1 MSRASRSTTS
11 RPRASQPRALGSG
24 ALSAILILTLA
35 LPLCGQEDPGLFF
48 DTVDVYVVNVE
59 VVVTDKDGN
68 PATGLTRDDFEILED
83 GQPVELSNFFA
94 VEGRQ
99 GVIAGTAQDAA
110 PTPET
115 KRLNLVVFI
124 DNLNMRP
131 EGRNAIFK
139 DLRSYL
145 ADNLDSRDRVMLVA
159 MGDSVKVA
167 QSFTNDHDLLFGT
180 LDRLEMQAGAHLRFE
195 TQRSMTM
202 RRLQRATLPSNSA
215 DSGDLGGAQMRNFE
229 GAQDEARNLATDV
242 INLAEMRLQTV
253 RASVGAIGQFTESLA
268 GMPGRKAVLYVS
280 DGLPVRPAESMGQAW
295 LNKFSDWITAQNAR
309 GLSSVQMEMNRLVGS
324 SRYSAARQLDE
335 LGEVASAN
343 GVAFYPISG
352 GNSLTRSGGAV
363 SAEFGGA
370 ATATGAGAYSQNVVA
385 LESQSLESSL
395 LRLAE
400 KTGGIAFTRTTNISG
415 LLERMVH
422 DFDSFYSLGYSPPHA
437 ADDEFHEIEVKVKRP
452 GLKVRHFE
460 GYREKDPMANLQDLT
475 LSALHYD
482 LEDNQLEVRLEA
494 GEQVHGKGE
503 RYVVSLQVK
512 IPFQKLL
519 LVPQEEFHSAQVS
532 LFVIVREEKSGNVSP
547 FRRIDLPVK
556 IPNAQILQA
565 LTQAAAYPLQLEMK
579 RGRQRISIGVR
590 DHLANVDSTINLD
603 LTVGEEAHAEN
614 TAEPSRR

>member
-1 MSRASRSTTS
+1 MSRASQSRVIQTT
-11 RPRASQPRALGSG
+11 
-24 ALSAILILTLA
+24 A
-35 LPLCGQEDPGLFF
+35 LPLLLILAFSLPVVAQEDPGLFF

-59 VVVTDKDGN
+59 VVVTDKEGN
-68 PATGLTRDDFEILED
+68 PATGLTREDFEIFED
-83 GQPVELSNFFA
+83 GKPVELSNFFA

-99 GVIAGTAQDAA
+99 GVIAGVAQEAA
-110 PTPET
+110 PAPKT

-145 ADNLDSRDRVMLVA
+145 ADNLDPRDRVMLVA
-159 MGDSVKVA
+159 MGDSVEVA
-167 QSFTNDHDLLFGT
+167 QNFTIDQELLSGT
-180 LDRLEMQAGAHLRFE
+180 LDRLGKQTGAHLRFE

-202 RRLQRATLPSNSA
+202 RRLQRATLPSNPGDA
-215 DSGDLGGAQMRNFE
+215 GDLAGAAMRNFE
-229 GAQDEARNLATDV
+229 AAQDEARNLSTDF
-242 INLAEMRLQTV
+242 INLAEMRLQMV
-253 RASVGAIGQFTESLA
+253 RASVQAIGRFTESLA

-280 DGLPVRPAESMGQAW
+280 DGLPERPAESMGQAW
-295 LNKFSDWITAQNAR
+295 LNKFSDWIVGQNAR
-309 GLSSVQMEMNRLVGS
+309 GLNSVQMEMSRLVGS
-324 SRYSAARQLDE
+324 SRYSAKHQLDE
-335 LGEVASAN
+335 LAQVASAN

-352 GNSLTRSGGAV
+352 GGSLTRSGGAV
-363 SAEFGGA
+363 SAERIGA
-370 ATATGAGAYSQNVVA
+370 ATTSGGGAYSQDVIA

-400 KTGGIAFTRTTNISG
+400 KTGGIAFTRSTNITG

-437 ADDEFHEIEVKVKRP
+437 TDDEFHEIEVKVKRP
-452 GLKVRHFE
+452 DLTVRHFG
-460 GYREKDPMANLQDLT
+460 GYREKDPVANLQDLT

-494 GEQVHGKGE
+494 GEQVPGKGE
-503 RYVVSLQVK
+503 RYVVSVQVK

-519 LVPQEEFHSAQVS
+519 LIPQEEFHSAQVS

-565 LTQAAAYPLQLEMK
+565 LTQAATYPLQLEMK

-590 DHLANVDSTINLD
+590 DHLADVDSTVNLD
-603 LTVGEEAHAEN
+603 LNVGGEVRAA
-614 TAEPSRR
+614 ASAAPSRR